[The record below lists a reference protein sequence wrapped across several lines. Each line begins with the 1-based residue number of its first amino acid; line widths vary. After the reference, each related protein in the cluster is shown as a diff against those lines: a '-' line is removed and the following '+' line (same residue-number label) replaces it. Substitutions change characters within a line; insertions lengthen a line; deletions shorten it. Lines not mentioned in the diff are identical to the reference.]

1 MTRLTNTLYVT
12 NDKDMTR
19 LSDNLSVTIEQGYE

>member
-19 LSDNLSVTIEQGYE
+19 LTDTLPVINDQGYD

>member
-1 MTRLTNTLYVT
+1 MTRLTNTLYVA